1 MARRSHS
8 HTPREV
14 RAPRRLHVGLG
25 EEKFCFAPRS
35 ALWRREAHLRWT
47 QRHVIGHR
55 TCLNQTAVDFHVHRS
70 AEEQDG
76 ETPHPTGENGLAA
89 EEE

>member
-1 MARRSHS
+1 M
-8 HTPREV
+8 
-14 RAPRRLHVGLG
+14 
-25 EEKFCFAPRS
+25 
-35 ALWRREAHLRWT
+35 
-47 QRHVIGHR
+47 IGDR
-55 TCLNQTAVDFHVHRS
+55 TCLNQAAVDFYVHRS

>member
-1 MARRSHS
+1 MRSFVLQ
-8 HTPREV
+8 T
-14 RAPRRLHVGLG
+14 
-25 EEKFCFAPRS
+25 RS
-35 ALWRREAHLRWT
+35 ALWRRESHIRRT

-55 TCLNQTAVDFHVHRS
+55 TGLNYTAVDFYVHRS